1 LSKKKEWSG
10 RIYLA
15 RDDEGKQRFHWVG
28 RFKTRRERDE
38 RVAEERVRIKA
49 EGCGCEACAATGKNQ
64 VAGGGVL
71 LTVDAQ
77 ADRYLADY
85 GRRNKES
92 SWDTQTQRLKRF
104 RRDLGGRALDIPRA
118 ELKDWFNGEGAYK
131 EQGPVPIGDRQ
142 AIVSF
147 YNHAIDDD
155 DVPLTKSPA
164 RGFSELYDG
173 RGEDPPPT
181 EEEFQRL
188 LDACAALGRYA
199 PMMRAVV
206 LFATFELFRP
216 SEVFAVK
223 PSHVDVRRM
232 RVRKAKRLYRG
243 KLDDPK
249 TGPKT
254 VALVPPARD
263 AIAGLDMNGEWLF
276 TSKTGLQLTR
286 STLESYWNLVLARA
300 GLDFD
305 FYHATKHYGV
315 WFMWRKMGM
324 SEPAIAAQA
333 GWKISTVTKMLE
345 TYGHGDV
352 GALEEVDAAW
362 AEAPTTGRPTLRVV
376 SGTQP

>member
-1 LSKKKEWSG
+1 MSKKKEWSG

-15 RDDEGKQRFHWVG
+15 RDDEGKQCFHWVG
-28 RFKTRRERDE
+28 RFATRKARNEAVADE
-38 RVAEERVRIKA
+38 RVRLKT
-49 EGCGCEACAATGKNQ
+49 EGCKCDACVATGKNQ
-64 VAGGGVL
+64 VAGGGGL

-77 ADRYLADY
+77 ASRYLADY
-85 GRRNKES
+85 KRRNKES
-92 SWDTQTQRLKRF
+92 SWETQTQRLKRF
-104 RRDLGGRALDIPRA
+104 RRDHGDRSIDIPRA
-118 ELKDWFNGEGAYK
+118 EMKDWFNGEGEYK
-131 EQGPVPIGDRQ
+131 ESDPVPIGDRQ

-155 DVPLTKSPA
+155 DVPLAKSPA

-173 RGEDPPPT
+173 RADDPPPT
-181 EEEFQRL
+181 EEQFDQL
-188 LDACAALGRYA
+188 LLACAALGDYA
-199 PMMRAVV
+199 PMMRAII

-223 PSHVDVRRM
+223 PSHIDLRRM
-232 RVRKAKRLYRG
+232 RVRKVKRLYRG

-263 AIAGLDMNGEWLF
+263 AIAGLAMDGDWLF
-276 TSKTGLQLTR
+276 TSKTGLQLIR
-286 STLESYWNLVLARA
+286 STLEGYWAVVLARA
-300 GLDFD
+300 ALDFD

-315 WFMWRKMGM
+315 WYMWRKMGM

-345 TYGHGDV
+345 TYGHGEV
-352 GALEEVDAAW
+352 GALDEVDAAW
-362 AEAPTTGRPTLRVV
+362 AAAPTAGHPT
-376 SGTQP
+376 SAS